1 MGVVQWCQYL
11 STVHNTWFMLNIEQ
25 QQQRTYKNAKYTGFK
40 TKLMTLSKA
49 VHTAI
54 LVDMPV
60 HYFAK

>member
-40 TKLMTLSKA
+40 TKLMTFSNKSCA
-49 VHTAI
+49 HGDTG
-54 LVDMPV
+54 
-60 HYFAK
+60 